1 MKHELKRP
9 VRLGFSL
16 IELMIALVLGLLL
29 LTGLY
34 TVLGSNQLTYSAVNS
49 SMRLT
54 ERGQQVLTLL
64 RNQVQQAGFR
74 NFEKVKGLENFVKNT
89 TYGFLKGQIISGA
102 NNISGTGLQ
111 TGSDQI
117 SLRFFGAAISSATPD
132 IADNTI
138 FDCTGEGISESDTAA
153 APVVV
158 KIYVS
163 DDNKLMCWDSGHPNE
178 PQVMAENVETLQ
190 FRYMPAGSNAFA
202 TADNIPATSWSN
214 INRIEFGFLLA
225 EPTAQGA
232 TASRTTT
239 YQLLGESYTK
249 DNDKLRQPFSEVLFI
264 RNQGYTE

>member
-153 APVVV
+153 GPVVV

-225 EPTAQGA
+225 EPTAQGT
-232 TASRTTT
+232 TASKTTPINCLANPIPRIMT
-239 YQLLGESYTK
+239 SC
-249 DNDKLRQPFSEVLFI
+249 DNPFPRCYLFVI
-264 RNQGYTE
+264 RGI